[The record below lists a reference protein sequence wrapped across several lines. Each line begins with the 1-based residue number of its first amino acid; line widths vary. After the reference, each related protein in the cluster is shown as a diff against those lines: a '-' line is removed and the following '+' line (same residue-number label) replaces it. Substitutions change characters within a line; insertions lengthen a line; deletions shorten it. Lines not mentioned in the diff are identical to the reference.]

1 MAKAYPVT
9 LNEVFRLWLPLAGS
23 WVLMSIESPM
33 LTAFVA
39 RMVSPEITLAAWGS
53 LVYPI
58 SLAIEGP
65 IIMLLTASTALAA
78 DRKAYDKL
86 FKYMCFMSV
95 ILTLSLIHI

>member
-9 LNEVFRLWLPLAGS
+9 LNQVFRLWLPLAGS

-53 LVYPI
+53 LVYPTV
-58 SLAIEGP
+58 SY
-65 IIMLLTASTALAA
+65 TH
-78 DRKAYDKL
+78 
-86 FKYMCFMSV
+86 
-95 ILTLSLIHI
+95 LTLPTTPYV